1 MCIRDSF
8 NRGGYGNQF
17 GKDDEDEDEK
27 RFPRK
32 RVPSKPKVDAGA
44 VQPDKTRTAERVA
57 LEKKVVKKKSSTCN
71 EKKKARPQPKQKRQA
86 HKNFTKAYLEG
97 EYDDYED
104 YDEDDWN

>member
-1 MCIRDSF
+1 M
-8 NRGGYGNQF
+8 
-17 GKDDEDEDEK
+17 
-27 RFPRK
+27 
-32 RVPSKPKVDAGA
+32 
-44 VQPDKTRTAERVA
+44 
-57 LEKKVVKKKSSTCN
+57 VKKKSSTFN